1 MAAAY
6 LISEC
11 LENVLLNLLDE
22 NPSGDTRTYTST
34 KDLYSCSLVSRN
46 WCRISTPL
54 LYAYPFHH
62 FRHLAYSNI
71 HYINSNINYSSYFKL
86 IRTLLSCIPK
96 YEIEQI
102 ISNSST
108 NEQNPSPNPFVS
120 NGISAFHNNL
130 LTTFNY
136 INFIRGLIFDKILY
150 KTYELFQY
158 REIWYSTYISNDTT
172 RDQFSKISILIM
184 NHFIKYLCTHCNN
197 LTTLE
202 FPFKIQDN
210 EFFINIIESLKFN
223 DYNRKNK
230 LYNLKELY
238 YISNKYGKYGEIC
251 SSSDDLYSV
260 LSNKICNLNLL
271 YNDKINSI
279 EEANSL
285 SKFISLQKN
294 LKHIIL
300 SENIYNL
307 EQIYNDDIIDDN
319 YNIIIES
326 LSTQSESL
334 QILEFNHIPFNRIS
348 EKGLNSLYLLKNIRE
363 LRFCRCKDINDNLN
377 SWAKNLTKLKVLEFG
392 AYYFPMNSEDFLIQL
407 IKSSKSLCKLVL
419 DYKREQDQGF
429 QLFKQ
434 IPNYLHSLIH
444 LELPKIF
451 LSELI
456 LIFKSCTRLVY
467 LSMILSGDGL
477 WEGNF
482 SNLGKFT
489 PKTLRKIQLKGIENL
504 VFNSNELKYF
514 FKECVNNDSNL
525 KYLGIVKICDDLI
538 NQEYFDIAKE
548 FGVELI
554 IV

>member
-1 MAAAY
+1 MVAAY
-6 LISEC
+6 LLSEC
-11 LENVLLNLLDE
+11 LENVFLNLLDE
-22 NPSGDTRTYTST
+22 NPSGNTRIYTST

-46 WCRISTPL
+46 WCKISTPF

-71 HYINSNINYSSYFKL
+71 YYNFSNVNYSSYFKL

-96 YEIEQI
+96 SEIEQI
-102 ISNSST
+102 ISSNSS
-108 NEQNPSPNPFVS
+108 NEQNLSLNLIDS
-120 NGISAFHNNL
+120 NENAFFNNNIS
-130 LTTFNY
+130 TTFNY
-136 INFIRGLIFDKILY
+136 IKFIRGLIFDKILS
-150 KTYELFQY
+150 KTYRLFQY
-158 REIWYSTYISNDTT
+158 REIWFSPYISNDITKE
-172 RDQFSKISILIM
+172 QFSKISNLIM
-184 NHFIKYLCTHCNN
+184 NYFTKSLCTNCNN

-210 EFFINIIESLKFN
+210 EFFSDIIESLNFS

-230 LYNLKELY
+230 LSNLKELY
-238 YISNKYGKYGEIC
+238 YINNKYGEIC
-251 SSSDDLYSV
+251 SSPDDLYSV

-285 SKFISLQKN
+285 SQFISLQKN

-307 EQIYNDDIIDDN
+307 EQIFNNDIIINDN
-319 YNIIIES
+319 YNIIFES

-363 LRFCRCKDINDNLN
+363 LKLCKCKEINDNLN
-377 SWAKNLTKLKVLEFG
+377 SWAKSLTKLEVLEFG
-392 AYYFPMNSEDFLIQL
+392 TYYFPTNSEGFLVQL
-407 IKSSKSLCKLVL
+407 IKSSNALYKLVL
-419 DYKREQDQGF
+419 DYKRDQDQGF
-429 QLFKQ
+429 KLLKQ
-434 IPNYLHSLIH
+434 IPIYLHSLIY
-444 LELPKIF
+444 LELPQIF

-456 LIFKSCTRLVY
+456 PIFKSCTRLVY
-467 LSMILSGDGL
+467 LSMILSGDEL

-482 SNLGKFT
+482 SNLGKFI
-489 PKTLRKIQLKGIENL
+489 PKTLRQIQLKGIDNL
-504 VFNSNELKYF
+504 VFSSNELKCF

-525 KYLGIVKICDDLI
+525 RYLEIIKNWDDVI
-538 NQEYFDIAKE
+538 NQEYFDVAKE
-548 FGVELI
+548 FGVKLI
-554 IV
+554 RV